1 MATSGTVKTNTTYD
15 SYFWVSWSQKG
26 NQDIANNETT
36 INWSVGVYCGHSF
49 YSNAIRMSAVSINGT
64 QVYGGGTYSNYSSGD
79 HTIDSGTLV
88 IKHGTD
94 GSKTFSIG
102 AFTGWLYSSY
112 NYSAA
117 ATNHTL
123 TTIPRISKPTVSASS
138 VNFGGKITVYTN
150 RASSTFTHHLYYS
163 INGEAEVGIT
173 PGIETSYEWPVPKS
187 LMNKIPSATRA
198 TITFRLYT
206 FAPSSSTTPI
216 GSDTVSFEAT
226 VPTSGAEY
234 YPTISN
240 IVWTKSS
247 GEPSGWPITQNV
259 SSGSMAMTGVS
270 GAYSST
276 ITSASLTFAGLSAS
290 AQSLTVGKISS
301 SGNLKAVAR
310 VTDSR
315 GRSFTKEVTF
325 TVAAYSKPEL
335 SVTIYR
341 CDSSGN
347 EDDYGDYMY
356 VKASATISS
365 VGNNAITGLGIQY
378 KQKSQSTYTSV
389 TLTNDTPKIIAASS
403 NNTWNWI
410 VSVVDRIFR
419 VETTGSLSTGAVVLD
434 ILANGKGLGI
444 GKVAEK
450 EGLDSA
456 WDFMK
461 DGAVVDY
468 VVEQGVS
475 GVWYY
480 KKMYSGWVE
489 MWAWVNPYHRNGS
502 VLGIDVN
509 YPFTLKSSFAGL
521 ATLNSAGGNA
531 GSALPWNVKLEI
543 GSSACSVW
551 VHNNGSTGFSSTTTL
566 PVSVHILGKWK

>member
-1 MATSGTVKTNTTYD
+1 MATNGTIVTNTTYD

-26 NQDIANNETT
+26 NQDITNNETT

-64 QVYGGGTYSNYSSGD
+64 QVYGGGTYSNFSRGN
-79 HTIDSGTLV
+79 HTITSGTLV
-88 IKHGTD
+88 IKHGSD

-102 AFTGWLYSSY
+102 SFTGWLYSNY
-112 NYSAA
+112 NYSS
-117 ATNHTL
+117 NGGSFSL
-123 TTIPRISKPTVSASS
+123 TQIPRISKPTVSDTS
-138 VNFGGKITVYTN
+138 VNFGDTIKVTTN
-150 RASSTFTHHLYYS
+150 RAVSTFTHHLYYS
-163 INGEAEVGIT
+163 INGEAEVGIA
-173 PGIETSYEWPVPKS
+173 PGITTDYTWTVPKD
-187 LMNKIPSATRA
+187 LMNKIPSADKA

-216 GSDTVSFEAT
+216 GSDTVSFTAL
-226 VPTSGAEY
+226 VPDTDECKPSIENIAWVKTS
-234 YPTISN
+234 S
-240 IVWTKSS
+240 
-247 GEPSGWPITQNV
+247 EPASWPMTQSVSKGKLSMVNV
-259 SSGSMAMTGVS
+259 K
-270 GAYSST
+270 GAYNST
-276 ITSASLTFAGLSAS
+276 IKSYSLTFDGLSS
-290 AQSLTVGKISS
+290 SSSSLTVGNISS
-301 SGNLKAVAR
+301 SGTVKAVAK

-315 GRSFTKEVTF
+315 GRSYPKEVSF
-325 TVAAYSKPEL
+325 TVAAYSKPQV
-335 SVTIYR
+335 SVEVYR
-341 CDSSGN
+341 SDGSGN
-347 EDDYGDYMY
+347 EDDYGEYAY
-356 VKASATISS
+356 VKATATITAVGDNSVTPTFRYKKRSATS
-365 VGNNAITGLGIQY
+365 
-378 KQKSQSTYTSV
+378 YTDV
-389 TLTNDTPKIIAASS
+389 VLTNGVARIIPMSS
-403 NNTWNWI
+403 DYTWDWILNTSDKVNT
-410 VSVVDRIFR
+410 VVDNGSIA
-419 VETTGSLSTGAVVLD
+419 TGEVVLD
-434 ILANGKGLGI
+434 ILANGKGIGL

-461 DGAVVDY
+461 DGAVVDH
-468 VVEQGVS
+468 VVEQGTS

-480 KKMYSGWVE
+480 KKMFSGWVE
-489 MWAWVNPYHRNGS
+489 MWAWVEPYHRNGS